1 MKMRNQYQLAIQ
13 RDRFPNKFLQSLPW
27 MSFRES
33 CHVLMLSM
41 SDITILSISIYASS
55 ALENYGGL
63 PFGSRSSG
71 LRVILIP
78 ELWGSNHDH
87 HKLMGSKVATA
98 TLWSLNAGDQNILIP
113 LLRPSHHFDPR
124 ICKDQTIKSMIQI
137 DRVLMIAQPW
147 VSKQD
152 TPQKITINDFS
163 YVVQSH
169 EVVVL
174 EYHNVEYLCMLW
186 AGIGFSCYASSHLLY
201 FRGRPFSSLHAW
213 LRARAG
219 ALATK
224 NIELLS
230 YLNTAVGFSIQFPH
244 NWNQSSVAT
253 DNQNEQSVFWNSKG
267 SVSKYVPPTFAVNEV
282 FRVMHCHDV

>member
-1 MKMRNQYQLAIQ
+1 MCGCIRHQEYWIAFPCSPCGEFPIQFPHNWNPWSVETDNQNEQSVSTCNSKG
-13 RDRFPNKFLQSLPW
+13 RFPNKFHQSLQW
-27 MSFRES
+27 MRFCKS
-33 CHVLMLSM
+33 CIAMMLSM

-113 LLRPSHHFDPR
+113 LLRPSHHCDPR

-147 VSKQD
+147 VSKQ
-152 TPQKITINDFS
+152 
-163 YVVQSH
+163 
-169 EVVVL
+169 
-174 EYHNVEYLCMLW
+174 
-186 AGIGFSCYASSHLLY
+186 
-201 FRGRPFSSLHAW
+201 
-213 LRARAG
+213 
-219 ALATK
+219 
-224 NIELLS
+224 
-230 YLNTAVGFSIQFPH
+230 
-244 NWNQSSVAT
+244 
-253 DNQNEQSVFWNSKG
+253 
-267 SVSKYVPPTFAVNEV
+267 VPS
-282 FRVMHCHDV
+282 